1 MANGNMPSGGSGPNG
16 APNDAALQ
24 KLRNSREYL
33 RAKEKMLKKLGGK
46 TLEVVRAEISKED
59 IKKEAEGVAIDETEK
74 W

>member
-33 RAKEKMLKKLGGK
+33 RAKEKC
-46 TLEVVRAEISKED
+46 
-59 IKKEAEGVAIDETEK
+59 
-74 W
+74 